1 MVTGIHVS
9 SLREE
14 LLLNQTGARKTAENV
29 RATGLIVGATGAGTT
44 EGLLADQGSS
54 RLAV

>member
-29 RATGLIVGATGAGTT
+29 RATGLIVSATGAGTT